1 MRLATMRLAAALACA
16 LLVGC
21 RAASPPTP
29 TPEPPVQPAEWQEHD
44 VPAARVALSL
54 PPDWL
59 ALDEADLFDP
69 DTRAELERDYAGAR
83 GLFSAIGSQGSRVRL
98 VFLGVDPA
106 ARGTGALA
114 STVAIVAVE
123 PRIPPI
129 GLGLGADFVLDALD
143 AALSVETAIERRRAE
158 LEVGRAIVFGFDHRI
173 LDEGD
178 GPGIRARLDGALVT
192 TDASSFLVLRNV
204 DASGPASPA
213 PSLDEVLG
221 SLRVLP

>member
-1 MRLATMRLAAALACA
+1 MACL

-21 RAASPPTP
+21 RAAAPPTP
-29 TPEPPVQPAEWQEHD
+29 APSPSAPPTGWQDRE
-44 VPAARVALSL
+44 VPAAKIALAL
-54 PPDWL
+54 PADWL
-59 ALDEADLFDP
+59 ALDEMDMADP
-69 DTRAELERDYAGAR
+69 AVRAELERDFAGAR
-83 GLFSAIGSQGSRVRL
+83 GLFGAVGSQGSRVRL

-106 ARGTGALA
+106 GRGTGALA

-123 PRIPPI
+123 PRVPTI

-143 AALSVETAIERRRAE
+143 AALFVETEVDRQRAE
-158 LEVGRAIVFGFDHRI
+158 LAVGDAVVFGFEHRI
-173 LDEGD
+173 EDRVGA
-178 GPGIRARLDGALVT
+178 PGIRARLDGALVT

-204 DASGPASPA
+204 DASASSSPA